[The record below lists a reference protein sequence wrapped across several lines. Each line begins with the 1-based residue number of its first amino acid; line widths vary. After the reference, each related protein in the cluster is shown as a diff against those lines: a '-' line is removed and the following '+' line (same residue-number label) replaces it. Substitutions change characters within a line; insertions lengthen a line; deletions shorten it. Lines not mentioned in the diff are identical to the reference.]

1 MTEQFKYLFTPIKV
15 GPVLVK
21 NRVVLSGHETLYG
34 FFDKRYDPERYL
46 EYLKARAKGGC
57 GLIIAGA
64 CAIDPTSALL
74 DVQWLSPEA
83 IVPRFRMLSEVIHEF
98 DTKVFV
104 QVVHL
109 GKEMVSTASLR
120 PTLGFSQTPGFTFR
134 EMPHEMEV
142 DEIERLIDLY
152 ADYSEAAFRGGLDG
166 VELHG
171 GHGYLIQESWSPWGN
186 QRSDEYGKP
195 LKFITEVL
203 KRVRSRVGPNFA
215 VGLRIS
221 ADDFIPGGM
230 DIQKMVKL
238 VRELEDTGMVDFFN
252 CTAGAMY
259 GHYTI
264 VIGPMYIPPGVLVP
278 LHAAIREAVDH
289 VPVFASCR
297 INDPIQA
304 EKILADGQADLVVMC
319 RAHIADP
326 DIIRKAYEG
335 RVEEVRHCIACVQ
348 GCINRVLLNQP
359 LTCLQNPQVGREKE
373 APLVKTSQRKNVMV
387 VGGGPA
393 GLEAARVAAERGHTV
408 TLYEKENQVGG
419 QVNIHVRMPFRE
431 EFNEVIRWRILQ
443 LEKLGV
449 QVVLNEEVTIE
460 KVIKESPDVVV
471 LATGSKPRPAP
482 FPVEDS
488 KNIFVLNHEEA
499 ILGVNTIGEK
509 VLILDHQARMIG
521 VHVADYLSDQGKQVQ
536 IITPVP
542 SPGFYLGFTEM
553 PITYQRLFKKG
564 VKFIPHSD
572 IKEIKGGIIKAFNV
586 YTQEENFISEIDT
599 VIYVVANWVDKTL
612 ERGLKGKVK
621 ELHVIGDCL
630 SPRDT
635 LQAIREGFD
644 CGRVI

>member
-1 MTEQFKYLFTPIKV
+1 MGNQFKYLFTPIKL

-21 NRVVLSGHETLYG
+21 NRIVFSGHETLYG

-46 EYLKARAKGGC
+46 EYQRARAKGGC

-74 DVQWLSPEA
+74 DIQWLTPED
-83 IVPRFRMLSEVIHEF
+83 IIPRFKMLADVVHEYN
-98 DTKVFV
+98 TKVFV
-104 QVVHL
+104 QLVHL

-152 ADYSEAAFRGGLDG
+152 AEYSEAAFLGGLDG

-186 QRSDEYGKP
+186 QRTDDYGKP
-195 LKFITEVL
+195 LRFVTEIL

-230 DIQKMVKL
+230 GIREMTKL
-238 VRELEDTGMVDFFN
+238 VRELEETEMVDFFN

-264 VIGPMYIPPGVLVP
+264 VIGPMYVPPGVLVP
-278 LHAAIREAVDH
+278 LHAAIRESVDH

-297 INDPIQA
+297 INDPVQA

-319 RAHIADP
+319 RAQIADP
-326 DIIRKAYEG
+326 EIVKKAFEG
-335 RVEEVRHCIACVQ
+335 NVEEIRHCIACVQ

-373 APLVKTSQRKNVMV
+373 APIVKTSQKKNVMV
-387 VGGGPA
+387 IGGGPA
-393 GLEAARVAAERGHTV
+393 GLEATRVAAERGHKV
-408 TLYEKENQVGG
+408 TIFEKENQLGG
-419 QVNIHVRMPFRE
+419 QVNIHTRMPFRE
-431 EFNEVIRWRILQ
+431 EFNEVIRWRTLR

-449 QVVLNEEVTIE
+449 KVVLNRKINPENVLE
-460 KVIKESPDVVV
+460 ESPDVVV
-471 LATGSKPRPAP
+471 LAIGSKPRPAP
-482 FPVEDS
+482 FLGGNQE
-488 KNIFVLNHEEA
+488 NVLNHEEA
-499 ILGVNTIGEK
+499 ILGVKPIGQK
-509 VLILDHQARMIG
+509 VLILDHLARMIG
-521 VHVADYLSDQGKQVQ
+521 VHLADFLAEQGKEIQ
-536 IITPVP
+536 IVTPVP
-542 SPGFYLGFTEM
+542 SPGFYMGFTEI

-564 VKFIPHSD
+564 VKFLPHSD
-572 IKEIKGGIIKAFNV
+572 IKEVNEEIVKIFNV
-586 YTQEENFISEIDT
+586 YTQEESLISGIDT
-599 VIYVVANWVDKTL
+599 IIYVVANMVDKTL
-612 ERGLKGKVK
+612 EQALKGKVK
-621 ELHVIGDCL
+621 ELYVIGDCL

-644 CGRVI
+644 CGRNI